1 MSYLRDGITMLE
13 EIAAI
18 RWNAL
23 TGHYSRKIEAI
34 RRREAGK

>member
-23 TGHYSRKIEAI
+23 TGHYTRKIEEIDRGRA
-34 RRREAGK
+34 AK